1 MRVVSCRACAD
12 KGTTYHNDAELA
24 QRLQA
29 EQDREDARKRAEAR
43 QAAEARSS
51 ARGPSTST
59 AVSDAQLARMLQ
71 EAERSGAAAP
81 RPAATTLNAQGLT
94 DAEIGKPPPLSTS
107 SLQGSHRV
115 PCVVSCVVCAAAAL
129 QEEEEAMA
137 RARLRRNQ
145 RTNY

>member
-1 MRVVSCRACAD
+1 VSCRAD
-12 KGTTYHNDAELA
+12 KGTTYHHDAELA

-43 QAAEARSS
+43 TS

-71 EAERSGAAAP
+71 EAERAGTAAP
-81 RPAATTLNAQGLT
+81 RPAATLLNAQGLT
-94 DAEIGKPPPLSTS
+94 DAEIGMPRECGWSRRGKT
-107 SLQGSHRV
+107 HRV
-115 PCVVSCVVCAAAAL
+115 SCRVVSCRAAAVL

-137 RARLRRNQ
+137 RTRLRRNQ
-145 RTNY
+145 RNNS

>member
-1 MRVVSCRACAD
+1 MLPKSGTDEALLPMAMGQALVWKQWED

-59 AVSDAQLARMLQ
+59 STAVSDAQLARMLQ

-94 DAEIGKPPPLSTS
+94 DAEI
-107 SLQGSHRV
+107 
-115 PCVVSCVVCAAAAL
+115 AAVL